1 MPERGDWTP
10 SVTPEEVR
18 RASEM
23 ARGGGVMG
31 RRREATVPEQ
41 QPGSDGTRAVFVCPE
56 CASAAFTPFS
66 CGGPHR
72 YIRKDGLIGK
82 RRVYR
87 FVEAV
92 EYVPRDGA
100 AWSEDARAEVIRE
113 LRDAATDQGPQ
124 SAYWLAADYLERK

>member
-41 QPGSDGTRAVFVCPE
+41 QQRCARDSDWCDGTICREWGIDCPNVDPAGLKSTCEKRPGCGCSIE
-56 CASAAFTPFS
+56 C
-66 CGGPHR
+66 
-72 YIRKDGLIGK
+72 K
-82 RRVYR
+82 
-87 FVEAV
+87 
-92 EYVPRDGA
+92 
-100 AWSEDARAEVIRE
+100 
-113 LRDAATDQGPQ
+113 
-124 SAYWLAADYLERK
+124 DYLSRFGGDRA